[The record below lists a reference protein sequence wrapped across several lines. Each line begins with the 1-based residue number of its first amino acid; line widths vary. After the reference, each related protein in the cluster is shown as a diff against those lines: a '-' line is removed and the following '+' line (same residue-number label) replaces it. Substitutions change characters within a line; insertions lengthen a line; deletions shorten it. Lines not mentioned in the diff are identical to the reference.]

1 MATTYTLISA
11 TTVGTATSTI
21 TLSSI
26 PQTYTDLVLKISA
39 RGDASSLSSLLMVGF
54 NSSSINTSCTYL
66 YSQYSSGTIA
76 SGRDSAAT
84 SAGFGYF
91 NGATSTSNTF
101 GSIEIY
107 IPDYTASTTKQ
118 IGSIAMY
125 ENNASQAYGWAQASF
140 ANSTAAITSI
150 NLSRLIA
157 NNFLAGSSFYLYGIK
172 NS

>member
-1 MATTYTLISA
+1 MATTYTLISSNVLSSDAA
-11 TTVGTATSTI
+11 TVNFT
-21 TLSSI
+21 SI
-26 PQTYTDLVLKISA
+26 PQTYTDLVLRISA

-54 NSSSINTSCTYL
+54 NSSSINTSCTYF
-66 YSQYSSGTIA
+66 YSQYSSGTV
-76 SGRDSAAT
+76 SGGRDSAAT

-101 GSIEIY
+101 GPIEIY
-107 IPDYTASTTKQ
+107 IPNYTVSIAKQ
-118 IGSIAMY
+118 IGSTAMY
-125 ENNASQAYGWAQASF
+125 ENNAAQAYGWTQASF

>member
-1 MATTYTLISA
+1 MPSTYTLIS
-11 TTVGTATSTI
+11 SN
-21 TLSSI
+21 TLSSDAATVNFTSI
-26 PQTYTDLVLKISA
+26 PQTYADLVLRISA

-66 YSQYSSGTIA
+66 YSQYSSGTVA

-101 GSIEIY
+101 GTIEIY
-107 IPDYTASTTKQ
+107 IPNYTTSTAKP
-118 IGSIAMY
+118 ISSIAMY
-125 ENNASQAYGWAQASF
+125 ENNAAQAYGWAQASL
-140 ANSTAAITSI
+140 ANSTSAITSI

-157 NNFLAGSSFYLYGIK
+157 NNFLAGSTFYLYGISK
-172 NS
+172 S